1 MSFFEDAIQSLG
13 VSKYVIKG
21 FIKNET
27 DFYEKFYKIVGKEDN
42 GTAILSNDPSKFG
55 VNWDQIDKQIKI
67 EEQKFKDTQYQRDRL
82 KEYPNT
88 NDLIVALWEKVM
100 EDRSESADALEV
112 KRQEVKTAH
121 PKPE

>member
-13 VSKYVIKG
+13 VSEYVIEG

-27 DFYEKFYKIVGKEDN
+27 DFNKKFYKIVGKEAN

-82 KEYPNT
+82 QEYPSIQECIHAILD
-88 NDLIVALWEKVM
+88 NDL
-100 EDRSESADALEV
+100 DALQV
-112 KRQEVKTAH
+112 KRKLIKEKY
-121 PKPE
+121 PKSE